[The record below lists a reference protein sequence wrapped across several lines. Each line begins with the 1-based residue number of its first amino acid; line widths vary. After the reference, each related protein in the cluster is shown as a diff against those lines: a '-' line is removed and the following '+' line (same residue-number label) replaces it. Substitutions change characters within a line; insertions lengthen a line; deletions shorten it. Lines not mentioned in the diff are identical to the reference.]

1 MNRKGVLRIICTSA
15 LIAMLSAFVT
25 ACGNKT
31 NDSNESKATTAANL
45 DSSVPDVETTTEEV
59 SAADTTVSE
68 KSTEETESVTES
80 VDPVIADLSF
90 LYGSP
95 NKVEIYSRRIN
106 IKTIESADEN
116 SPNYSQADIDIIEK
130 GTSYLLGVNKIKY
143 YFGVSAI
150 YYRTSF
156 IENAV
161 DENEFT
167 DVDGKRD
174 YAIIEGSNILTC
186 CGEELTLVSYTQ
198 NDMGRGTCEFKGS
211 DGDTYFL
218 YNDISSLEDSFTGEW
233 YFKIVTEDGQP
244 VFRELT
250 FEEDTYIEIPRDKAE
265 NTEMKNF
272 AANSPDDTSGNPAG
286 YYLMQFDADGNIVQI
301 QGR

>member
-1 MNRKGVLRIICTSA
+1 MNRKGVLRIICISA
-15 LIAMLSAFVT
+15 LIAVFSASIT
-25 ACGNKT
+25 ACGNKK
-31 NDSNESKATTAANL
+31 NDSNESQATTAANSNSYIL
-45 DSSVPDVETTTEEV
+45 DAETTTEEV

-68 KSTEETESVTES
+68 KSTEETESVIEA

-143 YFGVSAI
+143 YFGVSAL

-156 IENAV
+156 IKNAI
-161 DENEFT
+161 DENKFT
-167 DVDGKRD
+167 DVDGKRE
-174 YAIIEGSNILTC
+174 YTIIDGSNILTC
-186 CGEELTLVSYTQ
+186 CGEEFTLVSYTQ

-218 YNDISSLEDSFTGEW
+218 YNDISSLEDSFTAEW
-233 YFKIVTEDGQP
+233 YFKIVTKDGQP
-244 VFRELT
+244 AFRELT
-250 FEEDTYIEIPRDKAE
+250 FDEGTYIEIPCDKAE
-265 NTEMKNF
+265 STEMKNF

-286 YYLMQFDADGNIVQI
+286 YYLMQFDADGNIVKI

>member
-1 MNRKGVLRIICTSA
+1 MNKKGVLRIICISV
-15 LIAMLSAFVT
+15 LIAVFSASIT
-25 ACGNKT
+25 ACGNRMS
-31 NDSNESKATTAANL
+31 DSNESQATTAANSDGSVL
-45 DSSVPDVETTTEEV
+45 DAETYTEDV
-59 SAADTTVSE
+59 SIADTTVSE
-68 KSTEETESVTES
+68 ESTEETESVTEAF
-80 VDPVIADLSF
+80 DPVIADLSF
-90 LYGSP
+90 LNGSP
-95 NKVEIYSRRIN
+95 NKVEVSARK
-106 IKTIESADEN
+106 IKIESTEAADEN
-116 SPNYSQADIDIIEK
+116 SSDRDIDIIDK
-130 GTSYLLGVNKIKY
+130 GASYLLGVEKIKY

-186 CGEELTLVSYTQ
+186 CGEEFTLVSYTQ
-198 NDMGRGTCEFKGS
+198 NDMGRGTCEFIGS

-218 YNDISSLEDSFTGEW
+218 YNDISSYLDDFTGEMF
-233 YFKIVTEDGQP
+233 FKIVTEDGQP
-244 VFRELT
+244 AFKKLT
-250 FEEDTYIEIPRDKAE
+250 FDEGTYIEISRDKAE

-272 AANSPDDTSGNPAG
+272 AANSPDDTSGDPAG

-301 QGR
+301 QGQ